1 MIHDASTTSILSVNK
16 EKDEKERKYKNVP
29 SSEIPLLGFFFFS
42 RLIFLSAR
50 VIRITAWLLTEDNVL
65 RL

>member
-29 SSEIPLLGFFFFS
+29 SSEIPLLGFFFF
-42 RLIFLSAR
+42 L
-50 VIRITAWLLTEDNVL
+50 V
-65 RL
+65 